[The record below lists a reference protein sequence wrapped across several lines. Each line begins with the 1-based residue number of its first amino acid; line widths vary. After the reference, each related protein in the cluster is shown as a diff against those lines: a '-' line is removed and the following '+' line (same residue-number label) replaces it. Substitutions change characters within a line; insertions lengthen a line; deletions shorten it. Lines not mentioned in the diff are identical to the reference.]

1 MAFFHGVKASQVP
14 TSIIPPRQI
23 SASIPVFV
31 GCAPIHRLPDSSHVA
46 KNGKVVLC
54 YSNAEAVRSLGYTA
68 SDNFEKWGLSEAA
81 YTMFVMYAC
90 APAIFINIF
99 DPTVHK
105 KAVTNESVTLTSSGG
120 QLAHDDIIDFIL
132 TTSEGVECQD
142 GIDYALNNITGQI
155 SVAKTGILNGATS
168 VNVTYTYAAPELVT
182 TNECIGGVDLNNNKT
197 TGLQL
202 IDNVFTQYRV
212 LPGVIVAPG
221 FSDDPSVAAIMATK
235 AGAING
241 IFRAIAVADLPK
253 SLINYIHVPEY
264 KIKKNLVQEDLIVC
278 WPRAIFNNQVMRLS
292 TLTAGVIAKTD
303 ANNDDVPYVS
313 PSNELL
319 NMQSATADGI
329 NELWLSLDNA
339 NSLNA
344 NGIVTALNFNGG
356 WRLWGNRTACFPDVT
371 DIKDTFISN
380 RRMFGWYSNQLI
392 LTWWQK
398 VDDPIGHRLIQT
410 IMNSEQITLNSYTAK
425 GYILGGRIEFLESEN
440 STLDL
445 MDGII
450 QFHIN
455 LGTQSPAEHI
465 KFSLEYDP
473 DYLSTLFG

>member
-1 MAFFHGVKASQVP
+1 
-14 TSIIPPRQI
+14 
-23 SASIPVFV
+23 
-31 GCAPIHRLPDSSHVA
+31 
-46 KNGKVVLC
+46 
-54 YSNAEAVRSLGYTA
+54 
-68 SDNFEKWGLSEAA
+68 
-81 YTMFVMYAC
+81 
-90 APAIFINIF
+90 
-99 DPTVHK
+99 
-105 KAVTNESVTLTSSGG
+105 
-120 QLAHDDIIDFIL
+120 
-132 TTSEGVECQD
+132 
-142 GIDYALNNITGQI
+142 
-155 SVAKTGILNGATS
+155 
-168 VNVTYTYAAPELVT
+168 
-182 TNECIGGVDLNNNKT
+182 
-197 TGLQL
+197 
-202 IDNVFTQYRV
+202 
-212 LPGVIVAPG
+212 
-221 FSDDPSVAAIMATK
+221 
-235 AGAING
+235 
-241 IFRAIAVADLPK
+241 LPK

-465 KFSLEYDP
+465 NFRLEYDP
-473 DYLSTLFG
+473 DYLSKLFG